1 MNDILSFKIFEGII
15 VFFETFI
22 IYQYLEGLFE
32 KKISAIKALALY
44 LVFCIGLIA
53 LTLYIQIGLPLI
65 LYTVFWCIP
74 TKCHHI

>member
-32 KKISAIKALALY
+32 KKLAR
-44 LVFCIGLIA
+44 
-53 LTLYIQIGLPLI
+53 
-65 LYTVFWCIP
+65 
-74 TKCHHI
+74 